1 MGPLEEADVDADDL
15 RGAVRRAARGDQ
27 DAAAVLF
34 DHYYPRLYRYAFARL
49 KNAQDAEDVASEA
62 FAKVLRGLDGFRW
75 RGSGFE
81 AWIFRIA
88 RNLIVDRYRK
98 GGTEV
103 IGNELVDA
111 VMPILGDDAEAG
123 ALAGEA
129 RRELNQVIDRLPEEQ
144 REVVLLRFAA
154 ELDTSE
160 VAATTERSANA
171 VRQLQFRALTN
182 LRKWMNDE

>member
-1 MGPLEEADVDADDL
+1 MDVDDL
-15 RGAVRRAARGDQ
+15 RGVVRRAARGDQ

-49 KNAQDAEDVASEA
+49 KNAQDAEDVASET
-62 FAKVLRGLDGFRW
+62 FAKVLRGLDGFKW

-81 AWIFRIA
+81 AWTFRIA

-111 VMPILGDDAEAG
+111 VMPVITDDPEAG

-129 RRELNQVIDRLPEEQ
+129 KRELDQLIGRLPEEQ
-144 REVVLLRFAA
+144 QEVVLLRFAA
-154 ELDTSE
+154 ELDTNE
-160 VAATTERSANA
+160 VAAITERSTNA

-182 LRKWMNDE
+182 LRKWMNHG